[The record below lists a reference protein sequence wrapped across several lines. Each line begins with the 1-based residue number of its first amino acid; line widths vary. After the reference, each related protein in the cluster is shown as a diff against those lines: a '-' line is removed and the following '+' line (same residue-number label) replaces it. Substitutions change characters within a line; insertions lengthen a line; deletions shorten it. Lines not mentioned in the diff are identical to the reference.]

1 MKSIMKSSL
10 PNMAVLLAK
19 CLLSFAS
26 RFKITF
32 YASVAPGVILPAS
45 APRWN
50 VK

>member
-10 PNMAVLLAK
+10 PNMAVLAK

-32 YASVAPGVILPAS
+32 YASVASGVILPAT
-45 APRWN
+45 ALQWN